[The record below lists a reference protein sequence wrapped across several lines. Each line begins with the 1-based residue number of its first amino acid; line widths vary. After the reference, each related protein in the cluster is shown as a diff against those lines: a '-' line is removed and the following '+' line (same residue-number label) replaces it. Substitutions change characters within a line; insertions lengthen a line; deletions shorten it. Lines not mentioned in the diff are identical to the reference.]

1 MMSVNVRDI
10 DTLNIKDCDYCCF
23 ISLINKNEAIN
34 LLQNAPEKS
43 GALSIAK
50 IYIYMYFFFFF

>member
-34 LLQNAPEKS
+34 LLQNAPLTEKS

-50 IYIYMYFFFFF
+50 IYIK